1 MLAETLKLSIKTI
14 MRNALRSF
22 LTVLGVVIGV
32 GAVIAMV
39 TLGEGTTA
47 QVTSDVA
54 KLGSNLLMVRAGQA
68 GFGPASASASVKP
81 FTVKDVDAIEN
92 QVQGVRT
99 AVPTAS
105 RNMTSIYGSVNHA
118 QSVTGTDN
126 RYFTAR
132 EWPVVDGREFTA
144 SELAAG
150 ASVCILGETT
160 REELFGAAD
169 PVDSTI
175 RLKQIACRVIGVLEK
190 KGASGFGN
198 DPDDVILVPLKMFQ
212 RRIAGNQDVTTILVA
227 VNDGYDTSAV
237 QSDIEALLRERRGIG
252 VSERDNF
259 TVMDM
264 AQISSMLSSVSGVL
278 TGLLSAV
285 AGVSLLVGGIG
296 IMNIMLVSV
305 TERTREIGIR
315 LAIGAQARQVLM
327 QFLVEAVVLSLF
339 GGIIGVGVGLGLAAI
354 AGHWL
359 NVPFVVNPA
368 IVVLAF
374 LFSALVGVAF
384 GYFPAR
390 RAARLDPIEALRH
403 E

>member
-1 MLAETLKLSIKTI
+1 MLAETLKLSISTI
-14 MRNALRSF
+14 TRNALRSI

-47 QVTSDVA
+47 QVTSEVA
-54 KLGSNLLMVRAGQA
+54 KLGSNILMVRPGQA
-68 GFGPASASASVKP
+68 GFGPASASASLKA
-81 FTVKDVDAIEN
+81 FTSKDVDAIEN
-92 QVQGVRT
+92 QVQGVVT
-99 AVPTAS
+99 AAPTAS
-105 RNMTSIYGSVNHA
+105 RNLTAIFGNLNHA
-118 QSVTGTDN
+118 MSVTGTDN
-126 RYFTAR
+126 RYLTAR
-132 EWPVVDGREFTA
+132 EWPVVEGREFSDAEIA
-144 SELAAG
+144 SGAA
-150 ASVCILGETT
+150 SCILGETV
-160 REELFGAAD
+160 REALFGAGD
-169 PVDSTI
+169 PIGASI
-175 RLKQIACRVIGVLEK
+175 RIRQISCRVIGVLEK

-212 RRIAGNQDVTTILVA
+212 RRIAGNQDVTAIFVSVA
-227 VNDGYDTSAV
+227 DGYDT
-237 QSDIEALLRERRGIG
+237 QSVIDSISALLRERRGIG
-252 VSERDNF
+252 PNDRDNF
-259 TVMDM
+259 TVLDM
-264 AQISSMLSSVSGVL
+264 AQIASALSSVSGVL

-339 GGIIGVGVGLGLAAI
+339 GGVIGVGFGLMLAAI

-359 NVPFVVNPA
+359 NVPFVLDPT
-368 IVVLAF
+368 IVVVAF
-374 LFSALVGVAF
+374 VFSALVGVAF